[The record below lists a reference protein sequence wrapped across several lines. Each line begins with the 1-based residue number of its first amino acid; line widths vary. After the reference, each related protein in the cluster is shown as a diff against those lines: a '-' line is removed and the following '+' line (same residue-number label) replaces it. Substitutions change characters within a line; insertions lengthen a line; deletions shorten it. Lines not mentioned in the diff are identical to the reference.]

1 MQPRSCSFNGQP
13 CFTSNEEV
21 RCLGG
26 PSQCQSGGSP
36 PFSLNPNE
44 VLRNSRIKTCSFK
57 SWSET
62 DTSILMFQTSFG
74 LSKTPIAKRS
84 AFRLERKAG
93 PFRRRSGTDFQSG
106 TARGGGKIE
115 SAQRCTC
122 LQTWKKEENKVK
134 HTGGYA
140 WHCQPKVLQRD
151 ALLRKFWLMC
161 VCFCL
166 WRIMS
171 TSKRKHENVYRPSLH
186 LQHEKKMFQ
195 NVPCFDVQHCFL
207 KTSSLSRPKM
217 QTSRQVE
224 MRSCKLFWL
233 KAI

>member
-62 DTSILMFQTSFG
+62 DTSILMFQTSLG
-74 LSKTPIAKRS
+74 LSKTPIAKRN

-134 HTGGYA
+134 HTGGYT
-140 WHCQPKVLQRD
+140 W
-151 ALLRKFWLMC
+151 LRKPLPTQGPATRRSLAQVLAHVC
-161 VCFCL
+161 V
-166 WRIMS
+166 
-171 TSKRKHENVYRPSLH
+171 
-186 LQHEKKMFQ
+186 
-195 NVPCFDVQHCFL
+195 FL
-207 KTSSLSRPKM
+207 PLAHHVNEQKET
-217 QTSRQVE
+217 
-224 MRSCKLFWL
+224 
-233 KAI
+233 